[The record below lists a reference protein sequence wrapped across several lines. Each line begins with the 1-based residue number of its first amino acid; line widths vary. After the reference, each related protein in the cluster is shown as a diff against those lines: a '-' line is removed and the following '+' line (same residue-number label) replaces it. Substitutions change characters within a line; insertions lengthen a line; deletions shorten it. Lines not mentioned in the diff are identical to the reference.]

1 MKKVVAISILLFLV
15 GHCLVAQKASLE
27 GNIVWKN
34 SRKPATESEVILKY
48 TPYKTKTDKQGN
60 YRIANLKP
68 GNYKIVAFTL
78 GIKTTEQEINLK
90 AGNNTLSFELD
101 SVAIELN
108 EFIVQ
113 EDRSSGF
120 GLMHMNAIDGMDI
133 YSAKKSE
140 VIVMSQMNANLAT
153 NNSRQIYSRISGLN
167 IWESSEGG
175 LQLNIGGRGL
185 SPNRTSNFNTRQ
197 NGYDIAADA
206 LGYPES
212 YYTPPSESIDRI
224 EVTRGASSLQYGT
237 QFGGVLNFELKGPHP
252 DKKMD
257 IVLRQSMGSLACSTP
272 STLSAEPIKT

>member
-175 LQLNIGGRGL
+175 LQL
-185 SPNRTSNFNTRQ
+185 
-197 NGYDIAADA
+197 
-206 LGYPES
+206 
-212 YYTPPSESIDRI
+212 
-224 EVTRGASSLQYGT
+224 GARFKS
-237 QFGGVLNFELKGPHP
+237 K
-252 DKKMD
+252 
-257 IVLRQSMGSLACSTP
+257 
-272 STLSAEPIKT
+272 